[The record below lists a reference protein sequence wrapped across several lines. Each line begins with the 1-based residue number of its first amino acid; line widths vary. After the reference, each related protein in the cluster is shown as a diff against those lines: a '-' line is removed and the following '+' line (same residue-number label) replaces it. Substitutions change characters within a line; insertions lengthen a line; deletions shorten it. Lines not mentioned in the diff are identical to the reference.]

1 MHTITARLTQAHDVI
16 GVETLAITPMMVKA
30 PGKWRFNR
38 GVADAAMGELL
49 RQLDYKAT
57 WYGATLVRADRF
69 YPSTR
74 TCSTCGTVKAN
85 LSLSTRTYTC
95 DTCGTSL
102 DRDLNAAINLARH
115 AHTAATTAD
124 HVVSDDADPVAGF
137 DTGGATH
144 KTPPVG
150 AAGKEAGTP
159 SNQPTLV
166 AGSVRR
172 KARHVF
178 HEVSTTS

>member
-1 MHTITARLTQAHDVI
+1 
-16 GVETLAITPMMVKA
+16 
-30 PGKWRFNR
+30 
-38 GVADAAMGELL
+38 MGELL

-57 WYGATLVRADRF
+57 WYGATLVKAHRY

-85 LSLSTRTYTC
+85 LSLSTRTYQC

-115 AHTAATTAD
+115 AHTAAPAAD
-124 HVVSDDADPVAGF
+124 HHVSSTPDPVAGF
-137 DTGGATH
+137 VTGGATQ
-144 KTPPVG
+144 KTPPGG
-150 AAGKEAGTP
+150 AAGDETGTP

-172 KARHVF
+172 KARHVSR
-178 HEVSTTS
+178 EV